1 MSDENENGVTAS
13 GDAKLNAKIKRQI
26 EYYFGDHNLMRDK
39 FLKEKIKEDDGWV
52 SLETMLNFNR
62 LKQLTEDHKVIC
74 LSLKESS
81 LIEVNDA
88 SDKVRRKTDRP
99 LPEDNKEWKDAVA
112 ARTVYAKEFPADS
125 NLDDLMEFFENY
137 GNIDNLQMR
146 REFHKKS
153 IFKGSVFVTFQN
165 KDDAD
170 KFVNESETKYKEK
183 ILEAKLFKEDYFKK
197 KMGDRKGKPQKE
209 NVTNDDGPD
218 CDDKKDDESQS
229 QTKISIEDRARKQM
243 HPNAVFHFTGL
254 NPETTVMEV
263 KDFFNEFGDVGFAD
277 FEMGDTEGYIRMRE
291 ANTAASTIE
300 KAKEKGEGKIVIKDS
315 EIETRIVEGEEELK
329 YWVKM
334 VQSVHA
340 RLQQKRNNRTQG
352 FRGGRGGRGGR
363 RGGRG
368 GHQGK
373 RRGNDDGGPAA
384 KVAKSN

>member
-1 MSDENENGVTAS
+1 MSSKSEDVSAS
-13 GDAKLNAKIKRQI
+13 VDAKLNAKIKRQL

-52 SLETMLNFNR
+52 TLETMLNFNR
-62 LKQLTEDHKVIC
+62 LKQLTEDHKLIC

-81 LIEVNDA
+81 LMEVNDA
-88 SDKVRRKTDRP
+88 CDKVRRKTDRP

-112 ARTVYAKEFPADS
+112 ARTVYAKAFPADS
-125 NLDDLMEFFENY
+125 NLDDLMEFFEAY

-146 REFHKKS
+146 REFHKKTV
-153 IFKGSVFVTFQN
+153 FKGSVFVTFQK

-170 KFVNESETKYKEK
+170 KFVNESETKYKDQV
-183 ILEAKLFKEDYFKK
+183 LESKLFKEDYFKK
-197 KMGDRKGKPQKE
+197 KMGDKKSKPQKE
-209 NVTNDDGPD
+209 NVTNDDAKD
-218 CDDKKDDESQS
+218 CDDNKDNESQP
-229 QTKISIEDRARKQM
+229 KITIEDRARKQM
-243 HPNAVFHFTGL
+243 QPNAVFHFSGL
-254 NPETTVMEV
+254 NPETTVVEV
-263 KDFFNEFGDVGFAD
+263 KDFWGEFGDVGFAD
-277 FEMGDTEGYIRMRE
+277 FEKGDTEGYIRMKE

-315 EIETRIVEGEEELK
+315 EIETRVVEGEEELK

-340 RLQQKRNNRTQG
+340 RFQQKRNHRNQG
-352 FRGGRGGRGGR
+352 FRGGRGGR

>member
-1 MSDENENGVTAS
+1 MSSKSEDVSAS
-13 GDAKLNAKIKRQI
+13 VDAKLNAKIKRQL

-52 SLETMLNFNR
+52 TLETMLNFNR
-62 LKQLTEDHKVIC
+62 LKQLTEDHKLIC

-81 LIEVNDA
+81 LMEVNDA
-88 SDKVRRKTDRP
+88 CDKVRRKTDRP

-112 ARTVYAKEFPADS
+112 ARTVYAKAFPADS
-125 NLDDLMEFFENY
+125 NLDDLMEFFEAY

-146 REFHKKS
+146 REFHKKTV
-153 IFKGSVFVTFQN
+153 FKGSVFVTFQ
-165 KDDAD
+165 KKEDAD
-170 KFVNESETKYKEK
+170 KFVNESETKYKDQV
-183 ILEAKLFKEDYFKK
+183 LESKLFKEDYFKK
-197 KMGDRKGKPQKE
+197 KMGDKKSKPQKE
-209 NVTNDDGPD
+209 NVTNDDAKD
-218 CDDKKDDESQS
+218 CDDNKDNESQP
-229 QTKISIEDRARKQM
+229 KITIEDRARKQM
-243 HPNAVFHFTGL
+243 QPNAVFHFSGL
-254 NPETTVMEV
+254 NPETTVIEV
-263 KDFFNEFGDVGFAD
+263 KDFWGEFGDVGFAD
-277 FEMGDTEGYIRMRE
+277 FEKGDTEGYIRMKE

-315 EIETRIVEGEEELK
+315 EIETRVVEGEEELK

-340 RLQQKRNNRTQG
+340 RFQQKRNHRNQG
-352 FRGGRGGRGGR
+352 FRGGRGGR

>member
-1 MSDENENGVTAS
+1 MSSKGEDVSAP
-13 GDAKLNAKIKRQI
+13 GDAKLNAKIKRQL

-52 SLETMLNFNR
+52 TLETMLNFNR
-62 LKQLTEDHKVIC
+62 LKQLTEDHKLIC

-81 LIEVNDA
+81 LMEVNDA
-88 SDKVRRKTDRP
+88 CDKVRRKTDRP

-112 ARTVYAKEFPADS
+112 ARTVYAKAFPADS
-125 NLDDLMEFFENY
+125 NLDDLMEFFEAY

-146 REFHKKS
+146 REFHKKTV
-153 IFKGSVFVTFQN
+153 FKGSVFVTFQK

-170 KFVNESETKYKEK
+170 KFVNESETKYKDQV
-183 ILEAKLFKEDYFKK
+183 LESKLFKEDYFKK
-197 KMGDRKGKPQKE
+197 KMGDKKSKPQKE
-209 NVTNDDGPD
+209 NVTNDDAKD
-218 CDDKKDDESQS
+218 CDDNKDNESQP
-229 QTKISIEDRARKQM
+229 KITIEDRARKQM
-243 HPNAVFHFTGL
+243 QPNAVFHFSGL
-254 NPETTVMEV
+254 NPETTVIEV
-263 KDFFNEFGDVGFAD
+263 KDFWGEFGDVGFAD
-277 FEMGDTEGYIRMRE
+277 FEKGDTEGYIRMKE

-315 EIETRIVEGEEELK
+315 EIETRVVEGEEELK

-340 RLQQKRNNRTQG
+340 RFQQKRNHRNQG
-352 FRGGRGGRGGR
+352 FRGGRGGR

>member
-1 MSDENENGVTAS
+1 MSSKSEDVSAS
-13 GDAKLNAKIKRQI
+13 GDAKLNAKIKRQL

-52 SLETMLNFNR
+52 TLETMLNFNR
-62 LKQLTEDHKVIC
+62 LKQLTEDHKLIC

-81 LIEVNDA
+81 LMEVNDA
-88 SDKVRRKTDRP
+88 CDKVRRKTDRP

-112 ARTVYAKEFPADS
+112 ARTVYAKAFPADS
-125 NLDDLMEFFENY
+125 NLDDLMEFFEAY

-146 REFHKKS
+146 REFHKKTV
-153 IFKGSVFVTFQN
+153 FKGSVFVTFQK

-170 KFVNESETKYKEK
+170 KFVNESETKYKDQV
-183 ILEAKLFKEDYFKK
+183 LESKLFKEDYFKK
-197 KMGDRKGKPQKE
+197 KMGDKKSKPQKE
-209 NVTNDDGPD
+209 NVTNDDAKD
-218 CDDKKDDESQS
+218 CDDNKDNESQP
-229 QTKISIEDRARKQM
+229 KITIEDRARKQM
-243 HPNAVFHFTGL
+243 QPNAVFHFSGL
-254 NPETTVMEV
+254 NPETTVIEV
-263 KDFFNEFGDVGFAD
+263 KDFWGEFGDVGFAD
-277 FEMGDTEGYIRMRE
+277 FEKGDTEGYIRMKE

-315 EIETRIVEGEEELK
+315 EIETRVVEGEEELK

-340 RLQQKRNNRTQG
+340 RFQQKRNHRNQG
-352 FRGGRGGRGGR
+352 FRGGRGGR